1 MQIEC
6 RVFSVHVRRRKKR
19 NGIVP
24 PQIVTIQAFHGL
36 QTVKIYLGSLET
48 KWIERLVMDG
58 PQLFEYGYFR

>member
-6 RVFSVHVRRRKKR
+6 RVFSVHVRRRKNR

-24 PQIVTIQAFHGL
+24 PPSVTIQAFHGH
-36 QTVKIYLGSLET
+36 QTVKIYLGPLET

-58 PQLFEYGYFR
+58 TQLFEYGYFR